1 MDITRR
7 QFIAAAGSTAASLA
21 LGNCV
26 GSAQSRPGHDGR
38 LTARLREGVTTSL
51 KSGPLGLNTSGRDGV
66 IQMPSTMP
74 AGKMPLLIFLHGAT
88 QNGARMLQR
97 IGPAADQLGIAVVAP
112 DSRNGTWDAI
122 RNEFDEDVVFLN
134 RMLEHVFERVN
145 IDPARLAIGGFSDG
159 ASYGLSLGLVN
170 GDLFP
175 RVAAFSN
182 GFLLPGDSHGK
193 PKIFMSHGTSDEI
206 LPIDKCGRAV
216 ATDLRKRGYDVT
228 FREFAG
234 KHEVPP
240 AIATEGFQWLARPES
255 SKTT

>member
-7 QFIAAAGSTAASLA
+7 QFMAAAGSTAASLA

-51 KSGPLGLNTSGRDGV
+51 KSGRLGLNTSGRDGV

-74 AGKMPLLIFLHGAT
+74 VGKMPLLIFLHGAT
-88 QNGARMLQR
+88 QDGARMLQR

-134 RMLEHVFERVN
+134 RTLEHVFERVN
-145 IDPARLAIGGFSDG
+145 VDPARLAIGGFSDG
-159 ASYGLSLGLVN
+159 ASYGLCRTGFHSDWSTATCSHASSPARLDSSFRRHHTAIRGCSSRTA
-170 GDLFP
+170 GPIRFCP
-175 RVAAFSN
+175 SISAA
-182 GFLLPGDSHGK
+182 
-193 PKIFMSHGTSDEI
+193 
-206 LPIDKCGRAV
+206 V
-216 ATDLRKRGYDVT
+216 
-228 FREFAG
+228 
-234 KHEVPP
+234 
-240 AIATEGFQWLARPES
+240 
-255 SKTT
+255 